1 LYFSRETGEALVAR
15 INTEEP
21 RRVVLH
27 QQLWLVLRDLGAG
40 VQRIS
45 KQQEIIAKLDAGGRD
60 TTEAVRKLANFER
73 VHALRIASHRQIIRE
88 LRSADQ
94 VSPLSLRRP
103 GRVHLRA
110 RKVYSP
116 H

>member
-1 LYFSRETGEALVAR
+1 MYFSRETGEALVAR

-45 KQQEIIAKLDAGGRD
+45 KQHEIIAKLDAEGHD
-60 TTEAVRKLANFER
+60 TTEALRELAIFER
-73 VHALRIASHRQIIRE
+73 AHALNIASHRQIMRK
-88 LRSADQ
+88 LGAADQ
-94 VSPLSLRRP
+94 LSPLRQRRS
-103 GRVHLRA
+103 RMI
-110 RKVYSP
+110 
-116 H
+116 

>member
-1 LYFSRETGEALVAR
+1 MAR
-15 INTEEP
+15 ISTEEP

-27 QQLWLVLRDLGAG
+27 QRLWLVLRDLGAG